1 MWHIGPICVVTCN
14 TCIKYIERERKT
26 ISQKHGLLKLEAT
39 SIGKSL
45 TQDSETSFLT
55 GCSPA
60 PAQTRS
66 PGLDSTVLFKQK
78 CKTYLSD
85 CSPQYYTP
93 CTSQMPRCK
102 FCLYYIVAP
111 TIDILPSECK
121 PAILTG
127 LRDHLGYQLYF
138 HTWPSFSVAK
148 LPLSQQLSLL
158 VDKDSTDLPKTD
170 VCLDQ
175 N

>member
-1 MWHIGPICVVTCN
+1 MCSDLQYMYQIHIQR
-14 TCIKYIERERKT
+14 ERET
-26 ISQKHGLLKLEAT
+26 ISQNHGLLKLKAT

-60 PAQTRS
+60 PAQTLS
-66 PGLDSTVLFKQK
+66 PGLDLTVLFKRK

-85 CSPQYYTP
+85 CRPTILHTMHITDASLWIL
-93 CTSQMPRCK
+93 SV
-102 FCLYYIVAP
+102 LYGGP

-138 HTWPSFSVAK
+138 HTWPSFSIAK
-148 LPLSQQLSLL
+148 LPLSQQLPLL